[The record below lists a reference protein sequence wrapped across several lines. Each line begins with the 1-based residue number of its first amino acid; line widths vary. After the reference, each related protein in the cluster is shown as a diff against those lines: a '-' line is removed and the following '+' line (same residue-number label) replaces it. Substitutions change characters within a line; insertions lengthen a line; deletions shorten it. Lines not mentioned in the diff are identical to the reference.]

1 MTTGTDPTPA
11 AATTTTPAADRRM
24 GRVTRAALMFL
35 TAPELVTFVLLL
47 IAVAVGASLS
57 PYFLDA
63 DYLLNSTSLYMETGL
78 MALAM
83 TFVIVSGNIDLSVA
97 SNLALTACLVAT
109 LHERGVPMAV
119 AAPLGPVIG
128 ALLGLFNGLLITRLR
143 LPSLTV
149 TLGTLALY
157 RGLAQVLAGDRSIGG
172 FPPRFVGINYRYL
185 GPVEA
190 GDYVLLPAIPMPLIL
205 FLAFALAFGFVLR
218 KTLFGRYVFAIGTNE
233 AAARFSGIRV
243 DRMKLA
249 VFTISGAMA
258 GLAAVV
264 AISRLSVARYNIA
277 TGGDSELAVITAV
290 VLGGTDIAGGR
301 GGVLGT
307 VIALFLLGIMR
318 NGMEAANKSSE
329 TQLAVTGALLVIS
342 VLLGRASAAARAW
355 AMRLERRKN
364 E

>member
-1 MTTGTDPTPA
+1 MTTL
-11 AATTTTPAADRRM
+11 ADDHRAN
-24 GRVTRAALMFL
+24 RAARVALAIA

-47 IAVAVGASLS
+47 IAFGVGASMS
-57 PYFLDA
+57 PYFLHA

-97 SNLALTACLVAT
+97 SNLALTACCCAT
-109 LHERGVPMAV
+109 LYSKGVPMPI
-119 AAPLGPVIG
+119 AATLGPLIG
-128 ALLGLFNGLLITRLR
+128 AGLGLFNGLLITRLR

-172 FPPRFVGINYRYL
+172 FPAWFGGINYRYVGL
-185 GPVEA
+185 VP
-190 GDYVLLPAIPMPLIL
+190 LPLIL
-205 FLAFALAFGFVLR
+205 FLSLAIVFGVALR
-218 KTLFGRYVFAIGTNE
+218 KTTFGRYVFAIGTNE
-233 AAARFSGIRV
+233 PAARFSGVRV
-243 DRMKLA
+243 DRVKLA

-258 GLAAVV
+258 GLAAIV

-307 VIALFLLGIMR
+307 VVALFLLGVLR
-318 NGMEAANKSSE
+318 NGMEAANKTSE

-342 VLLGRASAAARAW
+342 VLLGRASARAGAW
-355 AMRLERRKN
+355 ARRLERRRN